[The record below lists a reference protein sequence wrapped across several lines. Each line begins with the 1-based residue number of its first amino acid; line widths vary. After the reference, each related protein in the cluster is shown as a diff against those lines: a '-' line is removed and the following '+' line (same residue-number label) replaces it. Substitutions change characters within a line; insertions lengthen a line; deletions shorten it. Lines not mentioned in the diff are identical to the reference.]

1 MAPPNYFNHSSSSSP
16 IQLKIK
22 EKPWPT
28 SIPPSQ
34 PQIPNKTKNFSFK
47 LNTLLAQP
55 NPKSKMP
62 DQTKQ
67 RHLKIQSSP
76 LEKGENNLIVTLP
89 FFFSLLFS
97 IHASMVSHCHASP
110 QKQSPQSSPACLV
123 AANSTSPLTYS
134 AVLFITSTS
143 SPHLNLNSSRYLI
156 LISLLTS
163 LFFFP
168 TTEVTELNIKYVY
181 VGM

>member
-22 EKPWPT
+22 EKPWPI

-62 DQTKQ
+62 NQTKQRHIKIQSSPLTKQ

-76 LEKGENNLIVTLP
+76 LEKGENNLIVKLP
-89 FFFSLLFS
+89 FFFPF
-97 IHASMVSHCHASP
+97 V
-110 QKQSPQSSPACLV
+110 
-123 AANSTSPLTYS
+123 
-134 AVLFITSTS
+134 
-143 SPHLNLNSSRYLI
+143 LNSRLHGVTLSCLS
-156 LISLLTS
+156 LETISSVLTC
-163 LFFFP
+163 LPCRRKFH
-168 TTEVTELNIKYVY
+168 
-181 VGM
+181 

>member
-62 DQTKQ
+62 NQTKQRHIKIQSSPLTKQ

-76 LEKGENNLIVTLP
+76 LEKGENNLIVKLP
-89 FFFSLLFS
+89 FFSLLFS

-110 QKQSPQSSPACLV
+110 
-123 AANSTSPLTYS
+123 
-134 AVLFITSTS
+134 
-143 SPHLNLNSSRYLI
+143 
-156 LISLLTS
+156 
-163 LFFFP
+163 
-168 TTEVTELNIKYVY
+168 
-181 VGM
+181 

>member
-34 PQIPNKTKNFSFK
+34 PQIPNKTNIFSFK
-47 LNTLLAQP
+47 LNTLPAQP

-62 DQTKQ
+62 NQTKQ

-89 FFFSLLFS
+89 FFFPS
-97 IHASMVSHCHASP
+97 V
-110 QKQSPQSSPACLV
+110 
-123 AANSTSPLTYS
+123 
-134 AVLFITSTS
+134 
-143 SPHLNLNSSRYLI
+143 LNSRLHGVTLSCLS
-156 LISLLTS
+156 LETISSVLTC
-163 LFFFP
+163 LPCRRKFH
-168 TTEVTELNIKYVY
+168 
-181 VGM
+181 

>member
-22 EKPWPT
+22 EKPCPT

-34 PQIPNKTKNFSFK
+34 PQIPNKTKIFSFK
-47 LNTLLAQP
+47 LNTLPTQP

-62 DQTKQ
+62 DQTKKRHLKIQSSPLTKQ

-110 QKQSPQSSPACLV
+110 
-123 AANSTSPLTYS
+123 
-134 AVLFITSTS
+134 
-143 SPHLNLNSSRYLI
+143 
-156 LISLLTS
+156 
-163 LFFFP
+163 
-168 TTEVTELNIKYVY
+168 
-181 VGM
+181 